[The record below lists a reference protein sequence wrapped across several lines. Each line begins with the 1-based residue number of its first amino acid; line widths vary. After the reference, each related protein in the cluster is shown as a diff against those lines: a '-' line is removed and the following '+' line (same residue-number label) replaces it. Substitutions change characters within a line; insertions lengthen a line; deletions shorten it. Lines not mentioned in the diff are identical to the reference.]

1 MKLALNSI
9 TASNYCVAFSI
20 SLLLALTL
28 VLPSRAQFTTAR
40 LNGTVTDGSGLA
52 LVGAS
57 IRVEQ
62 VGTGYAQSATTDPV
76 GQYLFPSLPVG
87 NYRVTATIAGFKTY
101 IQQGIILAVGQA
113 RTVPIRMELGSV
125 VENVTVTAN
134 ASMVTTD
141 SATLGQVID
150 EKAVVELPLSSRYVQ
165 QLVFLTPGAANVT
178 ANYCAANCEGGVFP
192 SEQYAKVNGAGA
204 NGVSYQLDGADFN
217 DTYINTN
224 LPFPNPDAIQEFNL
238 MTANMSAIYG
248 DAIGGVVNV
257 SLKSGSDT
265 IHGGA
270 FEFAQNSIFNSKNYF
285 ATSVSPLNQ
294 NQFGGD
300 IGGPILKNRLFYFGS
315 YQGTRFSATNN
326 GLGAYVPNA
335 NERLGDF
342 SDLLPA
348 AGICSEA
355 LGTCVQLVDPT
366 TGIPFVNNQIPV
378 SPIATYILNQ
388 IPLPNAESL
397 GIPAPPG
404 EPNDGLYYDGLPAV
418 QTTNEYLVKVD
429 FIAGKHHLSG
439 HYFQQS
445 YSQPLVLPPSTNIL
459 KMRGDSETLRDKNV
473 SVVDIYTISSH
484 ALLGSYY
491 GLTIINGNTY
501 SSAPFTM
508 ADAGVTIALPPSK
521 GGGNVPSLNLGAST
535 FGLGSGI
542 YGVWNR
548 GDQSLREVATI
559 TKGKHVLQFGGEL
572 VRVTQPMGNTFQQ
585 GGTFEFTNA
594 LTGYD
599 MADFELGAMSSFTQG
614 GGLYLDFTG
623 INWSTF
629 VQDDWKITSRFTLS
643 AGLRWDPFIPSKDSL
658 GRVACFEPGAA
669 QSVRYP
675 NAPADLI
682 YGGSNHDKGCP
693 AAGIF
698 ADYTNYGPRLGF
710 TYQLDSN
717 GKSSLRGGIGY
728 YYEPPNSLIYQ
739 QMVGVPPFAPV
750 INLTD
755 ISFADPYGSAG
766 VISPFPGEFGP
777 SNPGPSA
784 TFPSGAISFSQLQD
798 PHLKLPMILTY
809 NLTFEH
815 SFWKDWLFRMAYV
828 GNNGHRLYGTGD
840 QESGLLQLN
849 PAIYVPGQSTED
861 NTQQRRVY
869 PGYASIASINSGVNS
884 NFNAL
889 QVTLEKRLSKGF
901 SLLTNFSWA
910 KALDDYAPQGS
921 PYYTNTCTCGRHFD
935 YGASADDLSKVFK
948 LSGSYETPH
957 IHGNGFVSKLGN
969 GWQLTAIASLQT
981 GNPFTIFSG
990 VDNSFSAIGADRADL
1005 TIPNI
1010 RGAVIGHV
1018 PHPGVIG
1025 QWFDP
1030 TAFTANAIGTF
1041 GNSGKNAMFGPRFF
1055 DTDLAAI
1062 KNFKF
1067 RERFIIQFRGEF
1079 FNAFNNVNF
1088 GLPGNV
1094 QNSPGFGQISGTQG
1108 SGAYGGPT
1116 SYGTS
1121 QPRTMQF
1128 GLKASF

>member
-1 MKLALNSI
+1 
-9 TASNYCVAFSI
+9 
-20 SLLLALTL
+20 
-28 VLPSRAQFTTAR
+28 
-40 LNGTVTDGSGLA
+40 
-52 LVGAS
+52 
-57 IRVEQ
+57 
-62 VGTGYAQSATTDPV
+62 
-76 GQYLFPSLPVG
+76 
-87 NYRVTATIAGFKTY
+87 
-101 IQQGIILAVGQA
+101 
-113 RTVPIRMELGSV
+113 
-125 VENVTVTAN
+125 
-134 ASMVTTD
+134 
-141 SATLGQVID
+141 
-150 EKAVVELPLSSRYVQ
+150 
-165 QLVFLTPGAANVT
+165 
-178 ANYCAANCEGGVFP
+178 
-192 SEQYAKVNGAGA
+192 
-204 NGVSYQLDGADFN
+204 
-217 DTYINTN
+217 
-224 LPFPNPDAIQEFNL
+224 
-238 MTANMSAIYG
+238 
-248 DAIGGVVNV
+248 
-257 SLKSGSDT
+257 
-265 IHGGA
+265 
-270 FEFAQNSIFNSKNYF
+270 
-285 ATSVSPLNQ
+285 
-294 NQFGGD
+294 
-300 IGGPILKNRLFYFGS
+300 
-315 YQGTRFSATNN
+315 
-326 GLGAYVPNA
+326 
-335 NERLGDF
+335 
-342 SDLLPA
+342 
-348 AGICSEA
+348 
-355 LGTCVQLVDPT
+355 
-366 TGIPFVNNQIPV
+366 
-378 SPIATYILNQ
+378 
-388 IPLPNAESL
+388 
-397 GIPAPPG
+397 
-404 EPNDGLYYDGLPAV
+404 
-418 QTTNEYLVKVD
+418 
-429 FIAGKHHLSG
+429 
-439 HYFQQS
+439 
-445 YSQPLVLPPSTNIL
+445 
-459 KMRGDSETLRDKNV
+459 
-473 SVVDIYTISSH
+473 
-484 ALLGSYY
+484 
-491 GLTIINGNTY
+491 
-501 SSAPFTM
+501 
-508 ADAGVTIALPPSK
+508 
-521 GGGNVPSLNLGAST
+521 
-535 FGLGSGI
+535 
-542 YGVWNR
+542 
-548 GDQSLREVATI
+548 
-559 TKGKHVLQFGGEL
+559 
-572 VRVTQPMGNTFQQ
+572 
-585 GGTFEFTNA
+585 
-594 LTGYD
+594 
-599 MADFELGAMSSFTQG
+599 
-614 GGLYLDFTG
+614 
-623 INWSTF
+623 
-629 VQDDWKITSRFTLS
+629 
-643 AGLRWDPFIPSKDSL
+643 
-658 GRVACFEPGAA
+658 
-669 QSVRYP
+669 
-675 NAPADLI
+675 
-682 YGGSNHDKGCP
+682 
-693 AAGIF
+693 
-698 ADYTNYGPRLGF
+698 
-710 TYQLDSN
+710 
-717 GKSSLRGGIGY
+717 
-728 YYEPPNSLIYQ
+728 
-739 QMVGVPPFAPV
+739 V